1 MGRRGFEPRSVFII
15 VALFMSLLCIEIGAT
30 SRLRSKEDCTL
41 SGIACHVKG
50 TRLHEALEIKDYGE
64 GEGDGD
70 GSPPHS
76 DYDYDFYRKH
86 GDIPSPG
93 AGH

>member
-1 MGRRGFEPRSVFII
+1 MGKRGFEPRSVFII
-15 VALFMSLLCIEIGAT
+15 LALFLTLVCIEIGAT
-30 SRLRSKEDCTL
+30 SRLRSEEDCT
-41 SGIACHVKG
+41 SAGTACHVKG
-50 TRLHEALEIKDYGE
+50 IGLHEALESKDYGE
-64 GEGDGD
+64 GDE
-70 GSPPHS
+70 SPPHS